1 MSGYDDDNIEFDFF
15 DEPETAEAT
24 GRRRLPRLERPGGR
38 GGGERPPRAPLR
50 APTGLVP
57 LARLVGLIA
66 IAIVIVVGLVFW
78 VGSCQ
83 GKSKQAEYQS
93 YAEKVRTLTK
103 GDKTLGTEF
112 GNEFIAASKQAD
124 LETSLQ
130 RYAQRS
136 LRLGHADR
144 EARGRARERARHAA
158 GRRPVH
164 EQRAHAERLGRHGVR
179 RHGRGLR

>member
-66 IAIVIVVGLVFW
+66 LAIVIVVGLGVW
-78 VGSCQ
+78 VGSGQ
-83 GKSKQAEYQS
+83 GQSQQAEHPS
-93 YAEKVRTLTK
+93 DA
-103 GDKTLGTEF
+103 GT
-112 GNEFIAASKQAD
+112 
-124 LETSLQ
+124 
-130 RYAQRS
+130 
-136 LRLGHADR
+136 
-144 EARGRARERARHAA
+144 GR
-158 GRRPVH
+158 P
-164 EQRAHAERLGRHGVR
+164 
-179 RHGRGLR
+179 